1 MSETPIV
8 SGIKKYLDI
17 LEKQGKLVYQR
28 NNTGAVPIQSKGGTR
43 FIRFGKIGSHDFYI
57 FVKHGMV
64 LSVEIKDEKGKQSE
78 GQIEFQQKLEKLD
91 HSYFVVRSLDDIV
104 KILKKFI

>member
-1 MSETPIV
+1 MAETPIV
-8 SGIKKYLDI
+8 SSIKKYLEI
-17 LEKQGKLVYQR
+17 LERQGKLVYQR
-28 NNTGAVPIQSKGGTR
+28 NNTGAMPITSGGSTR
-43 FIRFGKIGSHDFYI
+43 FISFGKTGSPDFYV

-64 LSVEIKDEKGKQSE
+64 LSIEVKDSKGKQNE
-78 GQIEFQQKLEKLD
+78 GQIEFQKKLEKLD